1 MMKLIDITTI
11 QTFKIPP
18 TIAVLKE
25 ANEAL
30 ILANESLSER
40 NDTLKK
46 LLIISLIIT
55 VFVGA
60 SYYRKTKLKNQKS
73 KK

>member
-1 MMKLIDITTI
+1 MNLMLDFTTI

-25 ANEAL
+25 TNEAL
-30 ILANESLSER
+30 ILANESLSEKT
-40 NDTLKK
+40 DTLKK
-46 LLIISLIIT
+46 LLIISLVVTVII
-55 VFVGA
+55 GA

>member
-1 MMKLIDITTI
+1 MKMIDITTI
-11 QTFKIPP
+11 QTFNIPP

-25 ANEAL
+25 TNEAL

-46 LLIISLIIT
+46 LLIISIVIT
-55 VFVGA
+55 VIIGA
-60 SYYRKTKLKNQKS
+60 TYYRKTKLKNQKS